1 VALAHLVAQIEALID
16 NADGHKELADSRK
29 LLAAALDDARAMVA
43 AMTGYMF
50 GSQQE
55 ARELYRVGLGSVRFL
70 LAVGDLVI
78 GWLLMRQAEIALT
91 ALDQGASGDEQHF
104 YRGKVAAAKFFA
116 ANVLPRLGAD
126 RRMVESEDLALMDLS
141 EDAF

>member
-1 VALAHLVAQIEALID
+1 
-16 NADGHKELADSRK
+16 
-29 LLAAALDDARAMVA
+29 
-43 AMTGYMF
+43 MTGYMI
-50 GSQQE
+50 GSQEE

-70 LAVGDLVI
+70 LAIGDLVI
-78 GWLLMRQAEIALT
+78 GWLLLWQAEVALA
-91 ALDQGASGDEQHF
+91 ALEQGATGDDQHF

-126 RRMVESEDLALMDLS
+126 RGIVENEDIAVMDLA